1 MTLATQ
7 EHVQNTIHAVFTNQP
22 EPVVTYLLEGA
33 TQAINTYVNRE
44 LEEATYTN
52 ELYDSVWG
60 RTTIR
65 LRQYPVTAVAA
76 VLENSIALV
85 EGEGFQWYTMGMLA
99 RINGTLERRWQ
110 IGRKMIDVTYTAGYA
125 VADIPA
131 DIRNVCAAI
140 AARHFEA
147 GAAYAAT
154 PSGSSGKVSTVALEG
169 SDSITYAEDPNMA
182 SVGYVE
188 MLTADE
194 MTALSRYQR
203 RLNL

>member
-7 EHVQNTIHAVFTNQP
+7 AHVQNTLHSVFTNQP

-33 TQAINTYVNRE
+33 TQAINTYVNRV
-44 LEEATYTN
+44 LEEAVYTN

-60 RTTIR
+60 RTMLQ
-65 LRQYPVTAVAA
+65 LRQYPVTAVAD
-76 VLENSIALV
+76 VTENGIALV
-85 EGEGFQWYTMGMLA
+85 EGDSFQWYPKGYLA
-99 RINGTLERRWQ
+99 RINGTREQRWV
-110 IGRKMIDVTYTAGYA
+110 IGRKIIDVTYTAGYA

-131 DIRNVCAAI
+131 DVRNICAAI

-154 PSGSSGKVSTVALEG
+154 PSGSSGKISTVALEG

-188 MLTADE
+188 MITTNE
-194 MTALSRYQR
+194 MMLLNRYR
-203 RLNL
+203 KPMTL

>member
-7 EHVQNTIHAVFTNQP
+7 AHVQNTLHAVFTNQP

-33 TQAINTYVNRE
+33 TQAINTYVKRE

-60 RTTIR
+60 RTMLQ
-65 LRQYPVTAVAA
+65 LRQYPVNSVPV

-85 EGEGFQWYTMGMLA
+85 EGDSFQWYSNGSLA
-99 RINGTLERRWQ
+99 RINGTREKRWQ
-110 IGRKMIDVTYTAGYA
+110 IGRKIIDVTYTAGYA
-125 VADIPA
+125 LADIPA
-131 DIRNVCAAI
+131 DIRNICAAI

-154 PSGSSGKVSTVALEG
+154 PSGSSGKVSTVAIEG

-188 MLTADE
+188 MITANE

-203 RLNL
+203 RLVL